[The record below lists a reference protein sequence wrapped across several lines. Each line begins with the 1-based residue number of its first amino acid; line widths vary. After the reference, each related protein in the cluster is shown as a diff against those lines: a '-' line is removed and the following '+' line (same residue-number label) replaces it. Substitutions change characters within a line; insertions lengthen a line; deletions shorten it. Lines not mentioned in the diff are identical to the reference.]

1 MVSLQQSEYW
11 ELIHAERERLSL
23 LLDGLGESD
32 WRRESLCSGWTV
44 EEVTAHLTATAVTG
58 TVTWLRSM
66 ITAGFNPARHN
77 ERMLRR
83 HLGPTPQDTLAQF
96 RATIPGTIA
105 PTRDYGAWLGEVI
118 VHGQDISQV
127 LGAELIPDPAALHEV
142 AGYFV
147 RKNFTVNSRSLVRG
161 LQLVSTDTQFRHGR
175 GPLVQGQLLDLVMVM
190 AGRPA
195 YCELLEGA
203 GVPELRRRL
212 G

>member
-1 MVSLQQSEYW
+1 MMSLQKSEYW
-11 ELIHAERERLSL
+11 ELIHTERERLSL
-23 LLDGLGESD
+23 LLGDLDEQA
-32 WRRESLCSGWTV
+32 WRQDSLCADWTV
-44 EEVTAHLTATAVTG
+44 EEVTAHLTAAADTG
-58 TVTWLRSM
+58 TVAWLRSM

-77 ERMLRR
+77 DRMLRR
-83 HLGPTPQDTLAQF
+83 YLGPTPSDTLAYF
-96 RATIPGTIA
+96 RATIPNTTA

-118 VHGQDISQV
+118 VHGQDISQA

-142 AGYFV
+142 AEYFV

-175 GPLVQGQLLDLVMVM
+175 GPQVQGQLLDLVMVM

-203 GVPELRRRL
+203 GVSELKQRL
-212 G
+212 S